1 VGEPPFERL
10 DACRI
15 LVRAPNWAGDVV
27 MATPGFRALRA
38 GLPRARIEVLVR
50 PGLEPLLAGAP
61 WFDAVRTQR
70 SYHRGAAAF
79 LREAHGLR
87 AERYDVGLCL
97 PDSRSSALFLRLA
110 GVRRVVGYR
119 CGGRGPLLH
128 QAVEPPRENG
138 ARAVV
143 ARERHVLGLVEA
155 LGCAPRG
162 TQLELFTTPEEEA
175 AAERLLEAAGVAPGA
190 SLVALAPG
198 ASYGPSKLWPTES
211 FARVGDALAGTGAAI
226 VLVGAPSEAP
236 LAARVRAAM
245 RAPAADLTLGL
256 DLGALKALLRRA
268 RLLVCN
274 DAGARHVAVAFGVP
288 AVVLMGPTS
297 LAKTNM
303 NLERVQVLAAD
314 VGCRPCYHR
323 VCPIDHRCM
332 TRLDPERV
340 VAAARRALE
349 AGAGAAAGLGRLP
362 RTAEVAT

>member
-1 VGEPPFERL
+1 MGEPRADDP
-10 DACRI
+10 RI

-38 GLPRARIEVLVR
+38 GFPRARIEALVR

-70 SYHRGAAAF
+70 SYHRGLGAAI
-79 LREAHGLR
+79 REARGLR
-87 AERYDVGLCL
+87 AERYDLGLCL
-97 PDSRSSALFLRLA
+97 PDSWSSALFLRGA
-110 GVRRVVGYR
+110 GIRRVVGYR
-119 CGGRGPLLH
+119 RGGRGVLLH

-138 ARAVV
+138 ARAVL

-162 TQLELFTTPEEEA
+162 THLELFTTPDEEGR
-175 AAERLLEAAGVAPGA
+175 AERLLASAGVAPGR

-236 LAARVRAAM
+236 LAARIREAM
-245 RAPAADLTLGL
+245 RAPAADLTHELGL
-256 DLGALKALLRRA
+256 GPLKAVLRRA
-268 RLLVCN
+268 RLLLCN

-303 NLERVQVLAAD
+303 NLERVQVLTAD

-323 VCPIDHRCM
+323 VCPIDRRCM
-332 TRLDPERV
+332 TRISPERV
-340 VAAARRALE
+340 VEAARSVL
-349 AGAGAAAGLGRLP
+349 GADRGSSAGLGPLARP
-362 RTAEVAT
+362 AEART